1 MQDSDAGGP
10 IRNLSVEEVARSH
23 LSVLRRSRFEL
34 RRRDGSWQE
43 QVRET
48 YDRGNGCAILL
59 RDPARDMVLLVR
71 QFRFPAW
78 ANPGPADAAGRG
90 YLIEVVAGLVEGRDP
105 AEAVRAEAAEEAG
118 VTVGAA
124 RLVMDCYMSPGSVTE
139 RVSLFIA
146 NYTARD
152 RTGAGGGLIE
162 EGEDIGLIEIGFD
175 DALAMVAD
183 GRIADAK
190 TVILLYRAAL
200 ERSQGLQ
207 HDFGQAAVDHAE
219 AGGGASAEVDHAAGR
234 AGAVVDGDHD
244 RLRGIDEGDA
254 HQRAERQG
262 RVGGGEAVLVE
273 VLAVAG
279 SVALPAAAAVPTRD
293 AGLDGRSI
301 NGELPAIGGFGEDSR
316 GSVVVVAAGA
326 GGGCRQGE
334 GR

>member
-1 MQDSDAGGP
+1 MQNTEAEGP
-10 IRNLSVEEVARSH
+10 IRDLSVEEVARSH

-59 RDPARDMVLLVR
+59 RDPSRDRVLLVR
-71 QFRFPAW
+71 QFRYPAW
-78 ANPGPADAAGRG
+78 VNPRPTDAASRG

-146 NYTARD
+146 DYAPTD
-152 RTGAGGGLIE
+152 RTGSGGGLVE
-162 EGEDIGLIEIGFD
+162 EGEDIGLIEVAFD
-175 DALAMVAD
+175 DAMAMVTD

-200 ERSQGLQ
+200 ERSQGLEV
-207 HDFGQAAVDHAE
+207 DPRQASVEHAE
-219 AGGGASAEVDHAAGR
+219 AGGGGAAEVDHPSSG
-234 AGAVVDGDHD
+234 AGAVGDGDDH
-244 RLRGIDEGDA
+244 
-254 HQRAERQG
+254 
-262 RVGGGEAVLVE
+262 
-273 VLAVAG
+273 
-279 SVALPAAAAVPTRD
+279 
-293 AGLDGRSI
+293 
-301 NGELPAIGGFGEDSR
+301 
-316 GSVVVVAAGA
+316 
-326 GGGCRQGE
+326 
-334 GR
+334 